1 MDLFIVLIF
10 IVGALVLAAVI
21 NSISTQNRI
30 KRFIVKLKKNFGKL
44 ERKEYDPE
52 KYTSYRGYFIRH
64 LDDEGFIVD
73 DITWNDAEGETLYTS
88 INKSYSSY

>member
-10 IVGALVLAAVI
+10 IVGVLVLAAVI

-52 KYTSYRGYFIRH
+52 KYTSYRGYFIRLSMMKASLLMTLH
-64 LDDEGFIVD
+64 GMMPRERLFI
-73 DITWNDAEGETLYTS
+73 LR
-88 INKSYSSY
+88 